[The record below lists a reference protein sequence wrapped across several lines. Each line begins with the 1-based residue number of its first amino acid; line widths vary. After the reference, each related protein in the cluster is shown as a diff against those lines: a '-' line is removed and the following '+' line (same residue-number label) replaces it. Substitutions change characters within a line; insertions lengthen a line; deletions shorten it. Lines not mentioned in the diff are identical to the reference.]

1 MRSITSIVS
10 LAFAVMAGTVVADT
24 IHYPSKANALFT
36 LEVPDDWEQSKEKDD
51 NGVFSYSFTGP
62 TGAFLFIKA
71 TDVKSKNDVEEAI
84 ANSVA
89 DTRAGLKENY
99 KEYEYQNPVPD
110 KDNPDIYAGTGGGIN
125 KEDGK
130 PYGIANVFI
139 PFGKD
144 KLVEIYTESQVDDK
158 KGADQ
163 ATEII
168 KSVKPVTPATP

>member
-1 MRSITSIVS
+1 MRSISSIVS

-51 NGVFSYSFTGP
+51 DGVFSYSFTGP

-84 ANSVA
+84 ANAVA

-110 KDNPDIYAGTGGGIN
+110 KDNPDMYVGAGGGIN

-130 PYGIANVFI
+130 PYGVANLFI

-158 KGADQ
+158 KGSDQ
-163 ATEII
+163 TSEIL
-168 KSVKPVTPATP
+168 KTVKPVTPTKP